1 VSDALKVLLVED
13 QESMRRFL
21 RPALAA
27 QGYQVL
33 EATTGAEGLQ
43 LAASHNPDLV
53 MLDLGLPDV
62 DGIEV
67 TRRLREWTQ
76 APIIILSARGQ
87 EPDKVQALDAGADDY
102 LTKPFGL
109 QELLAR
115 IRVARRHALAGEG
128 DQAESVFTAGPL
140 QVDLARRR
148 VLVGEGEVRL
158 TPTEYKLLV
167 ALLRHAGKVLTHQQ
181 LLKEVWGPG
190 RAGQTQY
197 LHVYM
202 GHLRGKLE
210 ANPARPRLL
219 VTEPGVGY
227 SLRAD

>member
-1 VSDALKVLLVED
+1 MSETLQVLLVED
-13 QESMRRFL
+13 EDSMRRFL

-27 QGYQVL
+27 QGYQVI
-33 EATTGAEGLQ
+33 EATTGAEALR

-62 DGIEV
+62 DGLEV

-76 APIIILSARGQ
+76 APIVIVSARGH
-87 EPDKVQALDAGADDY
+87 ELDKVQALDAGADDY

-115 IRVARRHALAGEG
+115 IRVARRHAESRGQSPG
-128 DQAESVFTAGPL
+128 DAAIAAGPL
-140 QVDLARRR
+140 HIDLAKRR
-148 VLVGEGEVRL
+148 VVVDDREVRL
-158 TPTEYKLLV
+158 TPLEYKLLLTL
-167 ALLRHAGKVLTHQQ
+167 ARHAGRVLTHQQ

-190 RAGQTQY
+190 QVGQTQY

-202 GHLRGKLE
+202 GHLRSKLE
-210 ANPARPRLL
+210 ETPAKPKLL
-219 VTEPGVGY
+219 ITEPGVGY
-227 SLRAD
+227 RLSAD